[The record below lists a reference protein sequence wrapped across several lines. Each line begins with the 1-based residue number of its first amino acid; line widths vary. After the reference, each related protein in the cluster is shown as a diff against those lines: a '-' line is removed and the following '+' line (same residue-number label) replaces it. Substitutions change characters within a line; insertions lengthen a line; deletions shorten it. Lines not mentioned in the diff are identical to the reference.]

1 MFMNM
6 KLLSF
11 LIFVLAVWISG
22 CATVGPPV
30 TSYEVSAKR
39 VELEQKAIAYRNLQ
53 TKRIEAI
60 SHRLISFMLPEDQE
74 KLRNLHIKILE
85 SADIN
90 AHASWNEL
98 SLTYGII
105 RFTESDDE
113 IAVVVAHELAHMLR
127 GHVGKSLATNT
138 LSMAVGSAAAIAL
151 DSLTQGSG
159 IGSSVGNVVSQG
171 VSGSFS
177 RDFEREADYYGF
189 QYAYIAGFNILE
201 GSKIWERLSIEAPQ
215 TLTANLLSSHPS
227 SPERLVRAEK
237 SLEELL
243 ANGIR
248 PNVFRT
254 PDAGISASYPSPNML
269 QKAMI
274 IPTRVLSVPGAVL
287 NQTVARPLSV
297 LPSQGT
303 NSLSSHQELENQKE
317 SLEAQK
323 AELSQTEQ
331 ELQARQDELARL
343 LEEQNKRLQSVRDQ
357 AKRQAEE
364 QAEFE
369 RVLLEAKEASRQNRY
384 DEFGIERMGIAKK
397 VTNLWLGQSVQGN
410 QEIFP
415 IAQGSINWYV
425 KYHQWS
431 ANSWKALASIYR
443 KYHAY
448 WYLPDGKLFKEQN
461 FQQSK
466 GRTDFAKATLH
477 WDPELGERLIGEW
490 TLRIFENG
498 KLVDERTFELVK

>member
-1 MFMNM
+1 M
-6 KLLSF
+6 KKTIPIILT
-11 LIFVLAVWISG
+11 AVYLTS
-22 CATVGPPV
+22 CATTVGPAV
-30 TSYEVSAKR
+30 TSQEVTAKR
-39 VELEQKAIAYRNLQ
+39 MELEQKAAAYRNLQ

-74 KLRNLHIKILE
+74 KLRNLRIKILE

-98 SLTYGII
+98 SITYGMI

-127 GHVGKSLATNT
+127 GHIGKSLATNT
-138 LSMAVGSAAAIAL
+138 LSMAVGTAAAVAL

-177 RDFEREADYYGF
+177 RDFEREADDYGF
-189 QYAYIAGFNILE
+189 QYAYIAGFDILK

-237 SLEELL
+237 SLGELL
-243 ANGIR
+243 ASGIR

-254 PDAGISASYPSPNML
+254 PDAGISASYPSQNLL

-274 IPTRVLSVPGAVL
+274 VPTRVLSVPGAVL
-287 NQTVARPLSV
+287 NQTVARPLSA
-297 LPSQGT
+297 LPSQG
-303 NSLSSHQELENQKE
+303 NNADSSPQELESQKE
-317 SLEAQK
+317 RLETQK
-323 AELSQTEQ
+323 AELSQAEE
-331 ELQARQDELARL
+331 ELKARQEELARL

-357 AKRQAEE
+357 AKRQADE

-369 RVLLEAKEASRQNRY
+369 RVLLEAKEASKQNRY

-415 IAQGSINWYV
+415 VAQGSINWYV
-425 KYHQWS
+425 KYRQWS
-431 ANSWKALASIYR
+431 ANSLKALASIYR

-461 FQQSK
+461 FQQSR
-466 GRTDFAKATLH
+466 GRTDFAKTTLE
-477 WDPELGERLIGEW
+477 WDPALEERLIGGW

-498 KLVDERTFELVK
+498 KLVDERTFEIVK